1 MARQSQGSW
10 WMEHNY
16 PPYMIRSPE
25 TMSVDSL
32 YDMYFN
38 DLLSCCMQVLI
49 FDGLPESIDQT
60 WFKMCLLTAGRV
72 AFFRDTRGDG
82 ELRALDCAIAGE
94 PDIYYMPKEVL
105 IVNPAFKGY
114 SYTLE
119 IASDKV
125 AVVYCRECDRYQYAR
140 NPGGIYP
147 LISSTAQLLAD
158 NTASINVATKN
169 MRLTNLIAA
178 EDSNTLQSIK
188 IAIQKMYDGDP
199 TICVQRTLIE
209 KLEPI
214 PLTDHTNTQQLL
226 QLLQVRQYIYS
237 HFYEMIG
244 LKTHDQIKKER
255 LITAELDEGAEV
267 ALFNVADMLE
277 SVTRGIDEV
286 NRNFGTDITVRL
298 HPLIEATVNGS
309 GDAETDDQSDGS
321 GDDQSDGSGDDQT
334 EQPAEQS
341 EQGDLM
347 YAIYA
352 AAADRVADIIRTA
365 GRAEPDP
372 EPEPDPAPESEPDD
386 QTEDTESEDQS
397 EDQTEETETEDQSDG
412 SGDDQ
417 GDDQSEDTETGDAEP
432 AQIEIGDITV
442 ESDGDVTIVIGGD
455 PDAEA

>member
-25 TMSVDSL
+25 VLSVDSL

-38 DLLSCCMQVLI
+38 DLLSCCMQVII
-49 FDGLPESIDQT
+49 FDGLPKSIDPT

-82 ELRALDCAIAGE
+82 KLRALDCAIAGE

-114 SYTLE
+114 SYTLP
-119 IASDKV
+119 IHSDQV

-140 NPGGIYP
+140 NTGGMYP

-158 NTASINVATKN
+158 NTSSINVATKN
-169 MRLTNLIAA
+169 MRLTNLIPV
-178 EDSNTLQSIK
+178 DDTNTLQSIK

-199 TICVQRTLIE
+199 AIAVQKTLIE

-214 PLTDHTNTQQLL
+214 PLTAQTNTQQLI
-226 QLLQVRQYIYS
+226 QLLQVRQYIFA
-237 HFYEMIG
+237 HFYESIG

-267 ALFNVADMLE
+267 ALFNVADMLA
-277 SVTRGIDEV
+277 SVTKGIEEV
-286 NRNFGTDITVRL
+286 NRKFGTEIIVRL
-298 HPLIEATVNGS
+298 HPLIEETVDGS
-309 GDAETDDQSDGS
+309 GDDQTDGSVDDQSDGS
-321 GDDQSDGSGDDQT
+321 VDDQT
-334 EQPAEQS
+334 EQPAEQ
-341 EQGDLM
+341 QPDLM
-347 YAIYA
+347 AAVYM
-352 AAADRVADIIRTA
+352 AAADRVAEIIRTA
-365 GRAEPDP
+365 GRSDSDP
-372 EPEPDPAPESEPDD
+372 EPEDDNSVDD
-386 QTEDTESEDQS
+386 QSDDQS
-397 EDQTEETETEDQSDG
+397 EDQTEETESEDQTEDTETEDHSDG

-417 GDDQSEDTETGDAEP
+417 TEDQSEDTETGDAEP
-432 AQIEIGDITV
+432 AQDIEIGDITV

-455 PDAEA
+455 ADAEA

>member
-25 TMSVDSL
+25 VLSVDNL

-49 FDGLPESIDQT
+49 FDGLPDSIDPT

-72 AFFRDTRGDG
+72 AFFRDTKGDG

-94 PDIYYMPKEVL
+94 PNIYYMPREVL

-114 SYTLE
+114 SYTLP
-119 IASDKV
+119 IHSDQV

-140 NPGGIYP
+140 NTGGMYP

-158 NTASINVATKN
+158 NTSSINVATKN

-178 EDSNTLQSIK
+178 DDSNTLTSIELTIK
-188 IAIQKMYDGDP
+188 KMYAGDP
-199 TICVQRTLIE
+199 AIVVQKNLIE

-214 PLTDHTNTQQLL
+214 PLTDHTNTQQLI
-226 QLLQVRQYIYS
+226 QLLQVRQYILS

-244 LKTHDQIKKER
+244 LKTHDQMKKER

-267 ALFNVADMLE
+267 ALFNVSDMLA
-277 SVTRGIDEV
+277 SVTKGIEEV
-286 NRNFGTDITVRL
+286 NRDFGTEITVRL
-298 HPLIEATVNGS
+298 HPLIEATVDGS

-321 GDDQSDGSGDDQT
+321 VDDQSDK
-334 EQPAEQS
+334 PAEQS
-341 EQGDLM
+341 EQADLM

-365 GRAEPDP
+365 GR
-372 EPEPDPAPESEPDD
+372 PEPDQSEDDGSGDGQTDD
-386 QTEDTESEDQS
+386 QTEDTETD
-397 EDQTEETETEDQSDG
+397 DQTEDADGEPEDG
-412 SGDDQ
+412 SGD
-417 GDDQSEDTETGDAEP
+417 GEPEAEP
-432 AQIEIGDITV
+432 AQDIDIGEITV
-442 ESDGDVTIVIGGD
+442 ESSGDVTIVIGGD
-455 PDAEA
+455 SDAETQPVS

>member
-10 WMEHNY
+10 WMDHNY

-25 TMSVDSL
+25 VLSVDSL

-94 PDIYYMPKEVL
+94 PDIYYMPREVL

-114 SYTLE
+114 SYTLP
-119 IASDKV
+119 IHSDQV
-125 AVVYCRECDRYQYAR
+125 AIVYCRECDRYQYAR
-140 NPGGIYP
+140 NTGGLYP

-169 MRLTNLIAA
+169 MRLTNLIAV
-178 EDSNTLQSIK
+178 DDTNTLTSIQLT
-188 IAIQKMYDGDP
+188 IQKMYAGEP
-199 TICVQRTLIE
+199 MIAVQKNLIE

-226 QLLQVRQYIYS
+226 QLLQVRQYIYA
-237 HFYEMIG
+237 HFYESIG
-244 LKTHDQIKKER
+244 LKTHDQMKKER
-255 LITAELDEGAEV
+255 LITAELDEGAEL

-277 SVTRGIDEV
+277 SVTRGIEKV
-286 NRNFGTDITVRL
+286 NKDFGTEITVRL
-298 HPLIEATVNGS
+298 HPLIEATVDG
-309 GDAETDDQSDGS
+309 DQSDGS
-321 GDDQSDGSGDDQT
+321 GDDQS
-334 EQPAEQS
+334 EQPAKPAEQEPA
-341 EQGDLM
+341 EQPDLM
-347 YAIYA
+347 AAVYA
-352 AAADRVADIIRTA
+352 AAADRVAEIIRTA

-372 EPEPDPAPESEPDD
+372 EPEDD
-386 QTEDTESEDQS
+386 GSVDNQS
-397 EDQTEETETEDQSDG
+397 EDQTEDTETEDQSDG

-417 GDDQSEDTETGDAEP
+417 SDDQTEDADGEPDADP
-432 AQIEIGDITV
+432 AQDIEIGDITV
-442 ESDGDVTIVIGGD
+442 ESDGDVQIVIGGD
-455 PDAEA
+455 ADAET

>member
-16 PPYMIRSPE
+16 PPYMIRSPKIL
-25 TMSVDSL
+25 SVDSL

-94 PDIYYMPKEVL
+94 PDIYYMPREVL

-114 SYTLE
+114 SYTLP
-119 IASDKV
+119 IHSDQV

-140 NPGGIYP
+140 NTGGMYP

-178 EDSNTLQSIK
+178 DDSNTLKSIL
-188 IAIQKMYDGDP
+188 IAIKKMYDGEP
-199 TICVQRTLIE
+199 MIAVEKSLIE

-244 LKTHDQIKKER
+244 LKTHDQMKKER
-255 LITAELDEGAEV
+255 LITAEIDEGAEV
-267 ALFNVADMLE
+267 ALFNVADMLA
-277 SVTRGIDEV
+277 SVTKGIAEV
-286 NRNFGTDITVRL
+286 NRDFGTEITVRL
-298 HPLIEATVNGS
+298 HPLIEATVDGS

-321 GDDQSDGSGDDQT
+321 GDGQT
-334 EQPAEQS
+334 EQPQEQS
-341 EQGDLM
+341 ETADLM

-372 EPEPDPAPESEPDD
+372 ESEDDGSGDSQSEDTETEDQSEDAETED
-386 QTEDTESEDQS
+386 QTEDTETD
-397 EDQTEETETEDQSDG
+397 DQTEDG

-417 GDDQSEDTETGDAEP
+417 TEDADGEPEAEP
-432 AQIEIGDITV
+432 AQDIEIGEITV
-442 ESDGDVTIVIGGD
+442 ESSGDVTIVIGGD
-455 PDAEA
+455 SDAETQPVS

>member
-38 DLLSCCMQVLI
+38 DLLSCCLQVLI

-82 ELRALDCAIAGE
+82 ELRALDFAIAGE

-114 SYTLE
+114 SYTLP
-119 IASDKV
+119 IHSDQV

-140 NPGGIYP
+140 NVGGMYP

-178 EDSNTLQSIK
+178 EDTNTLSSIK
-188 IAIQKMYDGDP
+188 IAIQKMYDGYP
-199 TICVQRTLIE
+199 TICAQRTLIE

-214 PLTDHTNTQQLL
+214 PLTDHTNTQQLI
-226 QLLQVRQYIYS
+226 QLLQVRQYIYA

-244 LKTHDQIKKER
+244 LKTHDQMKKER
-255 LITAELDEGAEV
+255 LITAELDEGAEL

-277 SVTRGIDEV
+277 SVTRGIEEV
-286 NRNFGTDITVRL
+286 NRDFGTEITVRL
-298 HPLIEATVNGS
+298 HPLIEATVDGS
-309 GDAETDDQSDGS
+309 DDDQSDGS
-321 GDDQSDGSGDDQT
+321 GDDQSEQPAEPAEQQPDLMAAVYMAAADRVAEIIRTAGRAETERQSEDGSGDDQT
-334 EQPAEQS
+334 E
-341 EQGDLM
+341 
-347 YAIYA
+347 
-352 AAADRVADIIRTA
+352 
-365 GRAEPDP
+365 
-372 EPEPDPAPESEPDD
+372 D
-386 QTEDTESEDQS
+386 QREDQS
-397 EDQTEETETEDQSDG
+397 EDQSDG

-417 GDDQSEDTETGDAEP
+417 SEDGSGDGSGDDQGEDADGEPSEDP
-432 AQIEIGDITV
+432 AQDIQVSDISV

-455 PDAEA
+455 ADAESEPVS

>member
-25 TMSVDSL
+25 VLSVDSL

-38 DLLSCCMQVLI
+38 DLLSCCLQVLI
-49 FDGLPESIDQT
+49 FEGLPESIDVT

-72 AFFRDTRGDG
+72 AFFRDTKGDG

-114 SYTLE
+114 SYTLP
-119 IASDKV
+119 IHSDQV

-140 NPGGIYP
+140 NTGGLYP

-158 NTASINVATKN
+158 NTSSINVATKN

-188 IAIQKMYDGDP
+188 TAIQKMYDGDP

-226 QLLQVRQYIYS
+226 QLLQVRQYIYA
-237 HFYEMIG
+237 HFYEQIG
-244 LKTHDQIKKER
+244 LKTHDQMKKER
-255 LITAELDEGAEV
+255 LITAELDEGAEL
-267 ALFNVADMLE
+267 ALFNVADMLA
-277 SVTRGIDEV
+277 SVTKGIDEV
-286 NRNFGTDITVRL
+286 NKDFGTEITVRL
-298 HPLIEATVNGS
+298 HPLIEATV
-309 GDAETDDQSDGS
+309 DV
-321 GDDQSDGSGDDQT
+321 DQSDGSGDDQT
-334 EQPAEQS
+334 EDQTEQPAEQP
-341 EQGDLM
+341 DLM
-347 YAIYA
+347 AAVYA
-352 AAADRVADIIRTA
+352 AAADRVAEIIRTA
-365 GRAEPDP
+365 GRVEPDP
-372 EPEPDPAPESEPDD
+372 DPE
-386 QTEDTESEDQS
+386 TEDTETDDQS
-397 EDQTEETETEDQSDG
+397 EDQTEDDQTEDDG
-412 SGDDQ
+412 S

-432 AQIEIGDITV
+432 AQDIEIGDITI
-442 ESDGDVTIVIGGD
+442 ESDGDVSVVIGGD
-455 PDAEA
+455 ADAET

>member
-25 TMSVDSL
+25 ILSVDSL

-49 FDGLPESIDQT
+49 FEGLPESIDAT

-72 AFFRDTRGDG
+72 AFFRDTKGDG

-94 PDIYYMPKEVL
+94 PDIYYMPREVL

-114 SYTLE
+114 SYTLR
-119 IASDKV
+119 IHSDQV
-125 AVVYCRECDRYQYAR
+125 AIVYCRECDRYQYAR
-140 NPGGIYP
+140 NTGGLYP

-178 EDSNTLQSIK
+178 EDTNTLASIK
-188 IAIQKMYDGDP
+188 TAIQKMYDGDP

-214 PLTDHTNTQQLL
+214 PLTDHTNTQQLI
-226 QLLQVRQYIYS
+226 QLLQVRQYIYA
-237 HFYEMIG
+237 HFYEKIG
-244 LKTHDQIKKER
+244 LKTHDQMKKER
-255 LITAELDEGAEV
+255 LITAELDEGAEL

-286 NRNFGTDITVRL
+286 NRDFGTEITVRL
-298 HPLIEATVNGS
+298 HPLIEATV
-309 GDAETDDQSDGS
+309 DGS

-334 EQPAEQS
+334 DDQTEQPAEQP
-341 EQGDLM
+341 DLM
-347 YAIYA
+347 AAVYM
-352 AAADRVADIIRTA
+352 AAADRVAEIIRTA

-372 EPEPDPAPESEPDD
+372 DPETD
-386 QTEDTESEDQS
+386 DTETDDQS
-397 EDQTEETETEDQSDG
+397 EDQTEDTETDDQSDG

-417 GDDQSEDTETGDAEP
+417 TEDDQSDGDGEPDQSEDTETGDAEP
-432 AQIEIGDITV
+432 AQDIEIGDITI

-455 PDAEA
+455 ADAET